1 MPDPRREAEHFD
13 ARAAAV
19 AAEVLARPIGL
30 PEHERTFLAH
40 EDFVRAAL
48 AALGDVAGK
57 RVLDLGGGGGSA
69 AVVLAGRGARVLVAD
84 VSRASLKLARQ
95 QATKFGVGD
104 RVAAAAGDGLR
115 LPLRDGSADRILG
128 IGVLHHLGEPAAAG
142 REVRR
147 VLAPGGRAAFAEPL
161 AGNPF
166 LALARRSLPY
176 RKKHRTEGERPMTRA
191 DVRAFLDAAGG
202 GTAEGFQLLSMVRRL
217 LRNTGRSRLSV
228 RALEALDR
236 ALFALCPP
244 LRRWA
249 RYVVISVT

>member
-1 MPDPRREAEHFD
+1 MSDARREAEHFD
-13 ARAAAV
+13 ARAAAT

-30 PEHERTFLAH
+30 EEHERTFLAH
-40 EDFVRAAL
+40 EDFVRRAIG
-48 AALGDVAGK
+48 ALGDVAGL

-69 AVVLAGRGARVLVAD
+69 AVVLAGHGARVLVAD
-84 VSRASLKLARQ
+84 VSRESLRLARA
-95 QATKFGVGD
+95 QAGKFGVAE
-104 RVAAAAGDGLR
+104 RVSAAAADGLR
-115 LPLRDGSADRILG
+115 LPLRAGSVDRVLG
-128 IGVLHHLGEPAAAG
+128 LGVLHHLGDPAAAG

-161 AGNPF
+161 AGNPL
-166 LALARRSLPY
+166 LALARRFLPY

-202 GTAEGFQLLSMVRRL
+202 GTVESFQLLSMARRL
-217 LRNTGRSRLSV
+217 LRNTGRPRLSIRV
-228 RALEALDR
+228 LEAVDR

-249 RYVVISVT
+249 RYLVLTTP